1 MFGVERT
8 YAIYNS
14 KEKKF
19 ADIFFASN
27 TDNFEQVTYFEK
39 GKLEYTHY
47 LEKMKKI
54 YIITFA

>member
-14 KEKKF
+14 KKKRF